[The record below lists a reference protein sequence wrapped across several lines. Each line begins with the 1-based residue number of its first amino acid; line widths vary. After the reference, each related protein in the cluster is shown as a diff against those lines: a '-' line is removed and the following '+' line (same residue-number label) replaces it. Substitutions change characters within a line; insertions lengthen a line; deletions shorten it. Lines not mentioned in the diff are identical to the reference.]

1 LRHQK
6 LDVGTVLVGLGALGL
21 IVSLFLDWY
30 SPSLSAFDVFEFLDW
45 TLAAC
50 AVAALVGVALA
61 LTDGAPRWL
70 PAVGVLPFFVAA
82 SQVIDPPPAA
92 HQATREVGAWLGL
105 GCALAMA
112 AGVALAAAS
121 IAITVDVRGRE
132 RRRRVAAVDRRDAA
146 EADAP
151 EPPPS
156 RAGLF
161 TDRSGQAS
169 AAARGAE
176 ASAPEPG
183 DPERTQP
190 LSALDREGEEA
201 PGA

>member
-21 IVSLFLDWY
+21 LVSLFLDWY

-45 TLAAC
+45 TLLAC
-50 AVAALVGVALA
+50 AVLALVGVTLA
-61 LTDGAPRWL
+61 LTGDAPSWMPV
-70 PAVGVLPFFVAA
+70 PAVVALFVTAT
-82 SQVIDPPPAA
+82 QVIDPPPAA
-92 HQATREVGAWLGL
+92 HASTREVGAWLGL

-112 AGVALAAAS
+112 VGVALAAAS

-146 EADAP
+146 EGEA
-151 EPPPS
+151 PPPAPG
-156 RAGLF
+156 RTGLF
-161 TDRSGQAS
+161 SGPS
-169 AAARGAE
+169 E
-176 ASAPEPG
+176 APEPG

-190 LSALDREGEEA
+190 MSALDDEEA
-201 PGA
+201 PRA